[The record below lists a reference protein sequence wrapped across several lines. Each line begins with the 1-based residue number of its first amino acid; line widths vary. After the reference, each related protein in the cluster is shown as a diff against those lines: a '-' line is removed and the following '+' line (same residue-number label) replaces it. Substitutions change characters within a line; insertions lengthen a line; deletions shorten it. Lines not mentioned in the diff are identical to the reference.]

1 MTTTERISIVI
12 DSDAHAES
20 YYMVSFPYSID
31 ITGIYAD
38 SDPYSDS
45 DELSILALSEDTY
58 LFTQT
63 YDPAWD
69 FALTTQSSTNA
80 TLFNDVIVVFQYPEG
95 ITTQELITPTYG
107 YAIKSYPFKLF
118 AKYQPLIDAVPDMSI
133 QTYSPSSARIYD
145 QASVDPVSLSK
156 DVGYIYRS
164 IVWNVR
170 GTSHMEK
177 IVNPAV
183 HAVDGAVFS
192 ILIRYKNSTST
203 NKRTHVSMDIRSAVV
218 VIPSPPIVPP
228 I

>member
-1 MTTTERISIVI
+1 MAATERVSIVI

-58 LFTQT
+58 LFTQN
-63 YDPAWD
+63 YDPRFD
-69 FALTTQSSTNA
+69 FDLTTQSSANA

-95 ITTQELITPTYG
+95 IATDDLRTPTYG
-107 YAIKSYPFKLF
+107 YAIKCYPFKLF
-118 AKYQPLIDAVPDMSI
+118 SKYQVTWNAVPDMSI
-133 QTYSPSSARIYD
+133 QTYSPSNTMIYD
-145 QASVDPVSLSK
+145 QASVDPVSLSH
-156 DVGYIYRS
+156 DVGYIFRS

-170 GTSHMEK
+170 GTSHLEK
-177 IVNPAV
+177 IVSPAV
-183 HAVDGAVFS
+183 HAVNGAVFS
-192 ILIRYKNSTST
+192 ILIRYKNATST
-203 NKRTHVSMDIRSAVV
+203 NKRTHISMDIRSVVV
-218 VIPSPPIVPP
+218 VIPNPPMVPP